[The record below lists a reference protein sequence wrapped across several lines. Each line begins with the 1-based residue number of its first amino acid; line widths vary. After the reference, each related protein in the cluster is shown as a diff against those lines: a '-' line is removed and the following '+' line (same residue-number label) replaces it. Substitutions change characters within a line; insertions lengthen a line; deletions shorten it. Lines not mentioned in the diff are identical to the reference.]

1 MIVKIDKLSHDMRG
15 ITRIDNKVTFI
26 DNTLPGEV
34 VNIKLTKQKK
44 DINEGRV
51 LSFIEQSLDRVKPIC
66 PYYNVCGGCNI
77 SHIDYLKSVMYKK
90 EIVKD
95 IIKKYSDLDINPDI
109 IYDNNIYNYRNKIT
123 LKINNGKLSLVG
135 ENKVNIDYCY
145 LVNDNINKIIQLLN
159 GTHLELVDEVIIKGT
174 NEIMVIINGTVDEK
188 EVIDILRDDVT
199 SIIVNDNKIYGKDY
213 ITIKVKDY
221 IYAIY
226 PNSFFQV
233 NTGMISKLYD
243 KVLEYAGYGRL
254 LLDLYCGAGTIGIY
268 LSQNFSRIIGI
279 EVNKDAVASANIN
292 KKINGIN
299 NIEFVCNKSS
309 DIEIIGDVLIVDPPR
324 NGLDKITINKI
335 INSSINK
342 IVYVSCNPITLARD
356 LKVLKEKYDLDE
368 ITLFD
373 MFPNTNHVES
383 VSVLHRKTFEK

>member
-26 DNTLPGEV
+26 GNTLPGEI

-44 DINEGRV
+44 DINEGKV
-51 LSFIEQSLDRVKPIC
+51 LSFVEQSLDRVKPIC

-77 SHIDYLKSVMYKK
+77 SHIDYLKSVIYKK

-145 LVNDNINKIIQLLN
+145 LVNDNINKVIQLLN
-159 GTHLELVDEVIIKGT
+159 GTHLGLVDEVIIKGT

-188 EVIDILRDDVT
+188 DVIDILRDDVT

-243 KVLEYAGYGRL
+243 KVLEYAGDGKL

-299 NIEFVCNKSS
+299 NIEFICNKSS

-335 INSSINK
+335 INSSIKK

-356 LKVLKEKYDLDE
+356 LKILKEKYELDQ

-373 MFPNTNHVES
+373 MFPNTNHVEC
-383 VSVLHRKTFEK
+383 VCLLKLK

>member
-1 MIVKIDKLSHDMRG
+1 MRG

-26 DNTLPGEV
+26 GNTLPGEI

-44 DINEGRV
+44 DINEGKV
-51 LSFIEQSLDRVKPIC
+51 LSFVEQSLDRVKPIC

-77 SHIDYLKSVMYKK
+77 SHIDYLKSVIYKK

-95 IIKKYSDLDINPDI
+95 IIKKYSDLDIDPDI

-145 LVNDNINKIIQLLN
+145 LVNDNINKVIQLLN
-159 GTHLELVDEVIIKGT
+159 GTHLGLVDEVIIKGT

-188 EVIDILRDDVT
+188 DVIDILRDDVT

-243 KVLEYAGYGRL
+243 KVLEYAGDGKL

-299 NIEFVCNKSS
+299 NIEFICNKSS

-335 INSSINK
+335 INSSIKK

-356 LKVLKEKYDLDE
+356 LKVLKEKYDLDQ

-373 MFPNTNHVES
+373 MFPNTNHVEC
-383 VSVLHRKTFEK
+383 VCLLKLK

>member
-26 DNTLPGEV
+26 GNTLPGEI

-44 DINEGRV
+44 DINEGKV
-51 LSFIEQSLDRVKPIC
+51 LSFVEQSLDRVKPIC

-77 SHIDYLKSVMYKK
+77 SHIDYLKSVIYKK

-95 IIKKYSDLDINPDI
+95 IIKKYSDLDIDPDI

-145 LVNDNINKIIQLLN
+145 LVNDNINKVIQLLN
-159 GTHLELVDEVIIKGT
+159 GTHLGLVDEVIIKGT

-188 EVIDILRDDVT
+188 DVIDILRDDVT

-243 KVLEYAGYGRL
+243 KVLEYAGDGKL

-299 NIEFVCNKSS
+299 NIEFICNKSS

-335 INSSINK
+335 INSSIKK

-356 LKVLKEKYDLDE
+356 LKVLKEKYDLDQ

-373 MFPNTNHVES
+373 MFPNTNHVEC
-383 VSVLHRKTFEK
+383 VCLLKLK

>member
-26 DNTLPGEV
+26 DNTLPGEI

-44 DINEGRV
+44 DINEGNV
-51 LSFIEQSLDRVKPIC
+51 LSFVEQSLDRVEPIC

-77 SHIDYLKSVMYKK
+77 SHIDYLKSVIYKK

-145 LVNDNINKIIQLLN
+145 LVNDNINKVIQLLN
-159 GTHLELVDEVIIKGT
+159 GTHLGLLDEVIIKGT

-213 ITIKVKDY
+213 ITIKVRDY

-243 KVLEYAGYGRL
+243 KVLEYAGDGKL

-268 LSQNFSRIIGI
+268 LSQNFSSIIGI
-279 EVNKDAVASANIN
+279 EVNKDAVTSANIN
-292 KKINGIN
+292 KKINDIN
-299 NIEFVCNKSS
+299 NIEFICSKSS
-309 DIEIIGDVLIVDPPR
+309 DIEIVGDVLIVDPPR

-335 INSSINK
+335 INSSIKK

-356 LKVLKEKYDLDE
+356 LKVLKEKYELDQ

-373 MFPNTNHVES
+373 MFPNTNHVEC
-383 VSVLHRKTFEK
+383 VCLLKLK

>member
-26 DNTLPGEV
+26 DNTLPDEI

-44 DINEGRV
+44 DINEGKV
-51 LSFIEQSLDRVKPIC
+51 LSFVEQSLDRVKPIC

-77 SHIDYLKSVMYKK
+77 SHIDYLKSVIYKK

-95 IIKKYSDLDINPDI
+95 IIKKYSDLDIDPDI

-145 LVNDNINKIIQLLN
+145 LVNDNINKVIQLLN
-159 GTHLELVDEVIIKGT
+159 GTHLGLVDEVIIKGT

-188 EVIDILRDDVT
+188 DVIDILRDDVT

-243 KVLEYAGYGRL
+243 KVLEYAGDGKL

-299 NIEFVCNKSS
+299 NIEFICNKSS

-335 INSSINK
+335 INSSIKK

-356 LKVLKEKYDLDE
+356 LKILKEKYELDQ

-373 MFPNTNHVES
+373 MFPNTNHVECIC
-383 VSVLHRKTFEK
+383 LLKLK

>member
-26 DNTLPGEV
+26 GNTLPGEI

-44 DINEGRV
+44 DINEGKV
-51 LSFIEQSLDRVKPIC
+51 LSFVEQSLDRVKPIC

-77 SHIDYLKSVMYKK
+77 SHIDYLKSVIYKK

-95 IIKKYSDLDINPDI
+95 IIKKYSDLDIDPDI

-145 LVNDNINKIIQLLN
+145 LVNDNINKVIQLLN
-159 GTHLELVDEVIIKGT
+159 GTHLGLVDEVIIKGT

-188 EVIDILRDDVT
+188 EVIDILRNDVT

-243 KVLEYAGYGRL
+243 KVLEYAGDGKL

-299 NIEFVCNKSS
+299 NIEFICNKSS

-335 INSSINK
+335 INSSIKK

-356 LKVLKEKYDLDE
+356 LKVLKEKYDLDQ

-373 MFPNTNHVES
+373 MFPNTNHVEC
-383 VSVLHRKTFEK
+383 VCLLKLK

>member
-26 DNTLPGEV
+26 GNTLPGEI

-44 DINEGRV
+44 DINEGKV
-51 LSFIEQSLDRVKPIC
+51 LSFVEQSLDRVKPIC

-123 LKINNGKLSLVG
+123 LKTNNGKLSLVG

-188 EVIDILRDDVT
+188 DVIDILRDDVT

-243 KVLEYAGYGRL
+243 KVLEYAGDGKL

-299 NIEFVCNKSS
+299 NIEFICNKSS

-368 ITLFD
+368 MTLFD
-373 MFPNTNHVES
+373 MFPNTNHVEC
-383 VSVLHRKTFEK
+383 VCLLKLK

>member
-26 DNTLPGEV
+26 GNTLPGEI

-44 DINEGRV
+44 DINEGKV
-51 LSFIEQSLDRVKPIC
+51 LSFVEQSLDRVKPIC

-109 IYDNNIYNYRNKIT
+109 IYVKKIYNYRNKIT

-145 LVNDNINKIIQLLN
+145 LVNDNINKVIQLLN
-159 GTHLELVDEVIIKGT
+159 GTHLGLVDEVIIKGT

-188 EVIDILRDDVT
+188 DVIDILRDDVT

-243 KVLEYAGYGRL
+243 KVLEYAGDGKL

-299 NIEFVCNKSS
+299 NIEFICNKSS

-335 INSSINK
+335 INSSIKK

-356 LKVLKEKYDLDE
+356 LKVLKEKYDLDQ

-373 MFPNTNHVES
+373 MFPNTNHVEC
-383 VSVLHRKTFEK
+383 VCLLKLK

>member
-26 DNTLPGEV
+26 GNTLPGEI

-44 DINEGRV
+44 DINEGKV
-51 LSFIEQSLDRVKPIC
+51 LSFVEQSLDRVKPIC

-77 SHIDYLKSVMYKK
+77 SHIDYLKSVIYKK

-95 IIKKYSDLDINPDI
+95 IIKKYSDLDIDPDI

-145 LVNDNINKIIQLLN
+145 LVNDNINKVIQLLN
-159 GTHLELVDEVIIKGT
+159 GTHLGLVDEVIIKGT

-188 EVIDILRDDVT
+188 DVIDILRDDVT

-243 KVLEYAGYGRL
+243 KVLEYAGDGKL

-299 NIEFVCNKSS
+299 NIEFICNKSS

-335 INSSINK
+335 INSSIKK

-356 LKVLKEKYDLDE
+356 LKILKEKYELDQ

-373 MFPNTNHVES
+373 MFPNTNHVEC
-383 VSVLHRKTFEK
+383 VCLLKLK

>member
-1 MIVKIDKLSHDMRG
+1 MGMIVKIDKLSHDMRG

-44 DINEGRV
+44 DINEGKV
-51 LSFIEQSLDRVKPIC
+51 LSFVEQSLDRVKPIC

-159 GTHLELVDEVIIKGT
+159 GTRLELVDEVIIKGT

-188 EVIDILRDDVT
+188 DVIDILRDDVT

-243 KVLEYAGYGRL
+243 KVLEYAGDGKL

-299 NIEFVCNKSS
+299 NIEFICNKSS

-335 INSSINK
+335 INSSIKK

-356 LKVLKEKYDLDE
+356 LKILKEKYELDQ

-373 MFPNTNHVES
+373 MFPNTNHVEC
-383 VSVLHRKTFEK
+383 VCLLKLK

>member
-1 MIVKIDKLSHDMRG
+1 MED

-26 DNTLPGEV
+26 GNTLPGEI

-44 DINEGRV
+44 DINEGKV
-51 LSFIEQSLDRVKPIC
+51 LSFVEQSLDRVKPIC

-77 SHIDYLKSVMYKK
+77 SHIDYLKSVIYKK

-95 IIKKYSDLDINPDI
+95 IIKKYSDLDIDPDI

-145 LVNDNINKIIQLLN
+145 LVNDNINKVIQLLN
-159 GTHLELVDEVIIKGT
+159 GTHLGLVDEVIIKGT

-188 EVIDILRDDVT
+188 DVIDILRDDVT

-243 KVLEYAGYGRL
+243 KVLEYAGDGKL

-299 NIEFVCNKSS
+299 NIEFICNKSS

-335 INSSINK
+335 INSSIKK

-356 LKVLKEKYDLDE
+356 LKILKEKYELDQ

-373 MFPNTNHVES
+373 MFPNTNHVEC
-383 VSVLHRKTFEK
+383 VCLLKLK

>member
-145 LVNDNINKIIQLLN
+145 LVNDNINKVIQLLN
-159 GTHLELVDEVIIKGT
+159 GTHLGLVDEVIIKGT

-188 EVIDILRDDVT
+188 DVIDILRDDVT

-243 KVLEYAGYGRL
+243 KVLEYAGDGKL

-299 NIEFVCNKSS
+299 NIEFICNKSS

-335 INSSINK
+335 INSSIKK

-356 LKVLKEKYDLDE
+356 LKILKEKYELDQ

-373 MFPNTNHVES
+373 MFPNTNHVEC
-383 VSVLHRKTFEK
+383 VCLLKLK

>member
-1 MIVKIDKLSHDMRG
+1 M
-15 ITRIDNKVTFI
+15 
-26 DNTLPGEV
+26 
-34 VNIKLTKQKK
+34 
-44 DINEGRV
+44 
-51 LSFIEQSLDRVKPIC
+51 
-66 PYYNVCGGCNI
+66 
-77 SHIDYLKSVMYKK
+77 
-90 EIVKD
+90 
-95 IIKKYSDLDINPDI
+95 
-109 IYDNNIYNYRNKIT
+109 
-123 LKINNGKLSLVG
+123 G

-159 GTHLELVDEVIIKGT
+159 GTRLELVDEVIIKGT
-174 NEIMVIINGTVDEK
+174 NEIMVIINGTVNEK
-188 EVIDILRDDVT
+188 EVINILRDDVT

-243 KVLEYAGYGRL
+243 KVLEYAGDGKL

-299 NIEFVCNKSS
+299 NIEFICNKSS

-335 INSSINK
+335 INSSIKK

-356 LKVLKEKYDLDE
+356 LKILKEKYELDQ

-373 MFPNTNHVES
+373 MFPNTNHVEC
-383 VSVLHRKTFEK
+383 VCLLKLK

>member
-1 MIVKIDKLSHDMRG
+1 MRG

-26 DNTLPGEV
+26 GNTLPGEI

-44 DINEGRV
+44 DINEGKV
-51 LSFIEQSLDRVKPIC
+51 LSFVEQSLDRVKPIC
-66 PYYNVCGGCNI
+66 PYYNICGGCNI
-77 SHIDYLKSVMYKK
+77 SHIDYLKSVIYKK

-95 IIKKYSDLDINPDI
+95 IIKKYSDLDIDPDI

-145 LVNDNINKIIQLLN
+145 LVNDNINKVIQLLN
-159 GTHLELVDEVIIKGT
+159 GTHLGLVDEVIIKGT

-188 EVIDILRDDVT
+188 DVIDILRDDVT

-243 KVLEYAGYGRL
+243 KVLEYAGDGKL

-299 NIEFVCNKSS
+299 NIEFICNKSS

-335 INSSINK
+335 INSSIKK

-356 LKVLKEKYDLDE
+356 LKILKEKYELDQ

-373 MFPNTNHVES
+373 MFPNTNHVEC
-383 VSVLHRKTFEK
+383 VCLLKLK

>member
-1 MIVKIDKLSHDMRG
+1 MRG

-26 DNTLPGEV
+26 DNTLPDEI

-44 DINEGRV
+44 DINEGKV
-51 LSFIEQSLDRVKPIC
+51 LSFVEQSLDRVKPIC

-77 SHIDYLKSVMYKK
+77 SHIDYLKSVIYKK

-95 IIKKYSDLDINPDI
+95 IIKKYSDLDIDPDI

-145 LVNDNINKIIQLLN
+145 LVNDNINKVIQLLN
-159 GTHLELVDEVIIKGT
+159 GTHLGLVDEVIIKGT

-188 EVIDILRDDVT
+188 DVIDILRDDVT

-213 ITIKVKDY
+213 IIEKLDGLKFIISPD
-221 IYAIY
+221 
-226 PNSFFQV
+226 SFFQV

-243 KVLEYAGYGRL
+243 KVLEYAGDGKL

-292 KKINGIN
+292 KKINI
-299 NIEFVCNKSS
+299 
-309 DIEIIGDVLIVDPPR
+309 LI
-324 NGLDKITINKI
+324 
-335 INSSINK
+335 
-342 IVYVSCNPITLARD
+342 
-356 LKVLKEKYDLDE
+356 KEKINE
-368 ITLFD
+368 NKRSF
-373 MFPNTNHVES
+373 
-383 VSVLHRKTFEK
+383 

>member
-26 DNTLPGEV
+26 DNTLPDEI

-44 DINEGRV
+44 DINEGKV
-51 LSFIEQSLDRVKPIC
+51 LSFVEQSLDRVKPIC

-77 SHIDYLKSVMYKK
+77 SHIDYLKSVIYKK

-95 IIKKYSDLDINPDI
+95 IIKKYSDLDIDPDI

-145 LVNDNINKIIQLLN
+145 LVNDNINKVIQLLN
-159 GTHLELVDEVIIKGT
+159 GTHLGLVDEVIIKGT

-188 EVIDILRDDVT
+188 DVIDILRDDVT

-243 KVLEYAGYGRL
+243 KVLEYAGDGKL

-299 NIEFVCNKSS
+299 NIEFICNKSS

-335 INSSINK
+335 INSSIKK

-356 LKVLKEKYDLDE
+356 LKVLKEKYDLDQ

-373 MFPNTNHVES
+373 MFPNTNHVEC
-383 VSVLHRKTFEK
+383 VCLLKLK

>member
-26 DNTLPGEV
+26 GNTLPGEI

-44 DINEGRV
+44 DINEGKV
-51 LSFIEQSLDRVKPIC
+51 LSFVEQSLDRVKPIC

-77 SHIDYLKSVMYKK
+77 SHIDYLKSVIYKK

-95 IIKKYSDLDINPDI
+95 IIKKYSDLDIDPDI

-145 LVNDNINKIIQLLN
+145 LVNDNINKVIQLLN
-159 GTHLELVDEVIIKGT
+159 GTHLGLVDEVIIKGT

-188 EVIDILRDDVT
+188 DVIDILRDDVT

-243 KVLEYAGYGRL
+243 KVLEYAGDGKL

-299 NIEFVCNKSS
+299 NIEFICNKSS

-335 INSSINK
+335 INSSIKK

-356 LKVLKEKYDLDE
+356 LKILKEKYELDQ

-373 MFPNTNHVES
+373 MFPNTNHVECIC
-383 VSVLHRKTFEK
+383 LLKLK